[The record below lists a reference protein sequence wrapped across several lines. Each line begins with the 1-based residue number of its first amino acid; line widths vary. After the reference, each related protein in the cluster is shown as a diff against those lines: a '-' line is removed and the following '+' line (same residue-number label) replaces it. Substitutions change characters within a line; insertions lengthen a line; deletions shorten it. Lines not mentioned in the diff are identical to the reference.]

1 MTGLKENIFGPND
14 TLARAQFAVIL
25 YRMNESPTV
34 EYTAK
39 FPDVEAGVWYTD
51 AVLWAS
57 GTKVVTGYSDSGR
70 FGPSD
75 SITREQIATILYR
88 YTNGEPQKMNML
100 GTFSDVGSV
109 SSYAREAMNWAVGTG
124 LINGIDGRLA
134 PTEGATRAQ
143 IATILM
149 RFLTK

>member
-1 MTGLKENIFGPND
+1 MNGVASDRFDPDGDVT
-14 TLARAQFAVIL
+14 RAMLVTIL
-25 YRMNESPTV
+25 YRIENEPSVSGKENPF
-34 EYTAK
+34 A
-39 FPDVEAGVWYTD
+39 DVPAGTWYTN
-51 AVLWAS
+51 AVIWAADRGVVNGVSAS
-57 GTKVVTGYSDSGR
+57 G
-70 FGPSD
+70 FAPEEA
-75 SITREQIATILYR
+75 ITREQIATILYR
-88 YTNGEPQKMNML
+88 YTNGGPQKMNML